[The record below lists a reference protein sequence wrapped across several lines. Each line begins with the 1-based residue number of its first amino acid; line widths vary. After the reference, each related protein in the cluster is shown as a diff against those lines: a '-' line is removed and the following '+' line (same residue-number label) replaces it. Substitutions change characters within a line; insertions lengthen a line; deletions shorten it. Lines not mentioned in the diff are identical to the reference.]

1 MRKFWKK
8 TGIVLAVSLV
18 LTMVF
23 TGAPIMCSQ
32 GSRLLFGSAVFA
44 AGEESAGE
52 EAEPARPEAVID
64 EAGVLSA
71 SERETLSERARSVA
85 ERYQCDVAILAVQ
98 SIDGADPYKVAT
110 DHYWSD
116 GYGYG
121 EKSSGVLLLFS
132 RNDREFAFFCVG
144 DGEKFI
150 TPKYGQLK
158 LEGMFLPSFRENRF
172 YEGFAAFID
181 GCEEIIGFAVE
192 NGGKPLTAKNDPN
205 PMPGD
210 AKDTIFNLIVCVL
223 IPVGI
228 AFLFCSSARS
238 KMKTAKRQRAAQVY
252 IPKGGFELLRSDDVF
267 LHKTETRQKIESSSS
282 SGGSSSRSGGGGSGR
297 SGSF

>member
-8 TGIVLAVSLV
+8 TGIVLVMSLV

-23 TGAPIMCSQ
+23 AGASILCLQ
-32 GSRLLFGSAVFA
+32 GSRLPFGSAVFA
-44 AGEESAGE
+44 AGAESTGE
-52 EAEPARPEAVID
+52 AAEPARPEAVID

-71 SERETLSERARSVA
+71 SELAALSERARSVA
-85 ERYQCDVAILAVQ
+85 ERYQCDVAIIAVQ
-98 SIDGADPYKVAT
+98 SIGDADPYKVAV
-110 DHYWSD
+110 DHYWND

-121 EKSSGVLLLFS
+121 EDSSGVLLLFS
-132 RNDREFAFFCVG
+132 RNERKFAFFCVG
-144 DGEKFI
+144 NGERYI
-150 TPKYGQLK
+150 TPKYGQVK
-158 LEGMFLPSFRENRF
+158 LEGLFLPSFRENLF

-181 GCEEIIGFAVE
+181 GCEEIIGYAE
-192 NGGKPLTAKNDPN
+192 EHGGKPLTEKNDPN
-205 PMPGD
+205 PMPKE
-210 AKDTIFNLIVCVL
+210 AKDTIFNFIVCVL

-252 IPKGGFELLRSDDVF
+252 IPKGGFELQHSEDVF
-267 LHKTETRQKIESSSS
+267 LHKTETRQKIESS